1 MPADALMLS
10 IAICIVFAVFAGVL
24 AWLDH
29 STNAWRRANEAEK
42 ASAAAAPPAK
52 KAA

>member
-10 IAICIVFAVFAGVL
+10 IAICIVFSVFAGVL

-29 STNAWRRANEAEK
+29 STSAWHRPNEAEK
-42 ASAAAAPPAK
+42 TSSAAPPTK